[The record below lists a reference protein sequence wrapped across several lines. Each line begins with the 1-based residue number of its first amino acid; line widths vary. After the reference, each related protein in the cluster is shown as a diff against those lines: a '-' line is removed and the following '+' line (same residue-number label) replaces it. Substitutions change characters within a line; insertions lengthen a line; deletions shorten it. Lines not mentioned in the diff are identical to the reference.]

1 MLASSRVRPP
11 NGIRRKGVRERARHA
26 GADRTVCWTRRR
38 PSSVACGM
46 RKPERSV
53 SKTYGHFVEFAAREI
68 LSTGCERHPTR
79 SSLQVLGYSSKGA
92 PQSANKLRK
101 RSDVRGRV
109 DEIRQAAANSTAAE
123 VAFDQQ
129 RVLNL
134 LDVLSHKAEDLG
146 QISVAVR
153 GMFID
158 RQVAEVERTVN
169 RRSAQNETSQAGRAG
184 EGSCRWL
191 RS

>member
-1 MLASSRVRPP
+1 
-11 NGIRRKGVRERARHA
+11 
-26 GADRTVCWTRRR
+26 
-38 PSSVACGM
+38 M

-53 SKTYGHFVEFAAREI
+53 SKTYGHFVFAAREI

-158 RQVAEVERTVN
+158 RQVAEVAISSEPSIAEVLRMRRAKREEQEKAAADGPTLLTGRTDVIDPKVMGG
-169 RRSAQNETSQAGRAG
+169 RCSA
-184 EGSCRWL
+184 
-191 RS
+191 